1 MAPDRNRR
9 RLIISALACAAVTL
23 TGCSSRSP
31 RAQRPVDGPPVRTTA
46 RRTILIETA
55 SAQIGTPYRY
65 GGNRPGGFDC
75 SGLVQFAHARAGVP
89 VPRTTAEQWRAAAP
103 LDRPHLLPGDLLF
116 FDLGSRKP
124 RHVGIYEGRGV
135 FIHAP
140 SSGKRVRRA
149 SLENPYW
156 QAHWFGS
163 RTFL

>member
-1 MAPDRNRR
+1 MAPDPTRR
-9 RLIISALACAAVTL
+9 RLIIAALAGAAVTL
-23 TGCSSRSP
+23 TGCSSPSRQALGP
-31 RAQRPVDGPPVRTTA
+31 QGGRPARLTAQRA
-46 RRTILIETA
+46 ILIEIA
-55 SAQIGTPYRY
+55 GDQIGAPYRY

-75 SGLVQFAHARAGVP
+75 SGLVQFAHSRAGVP

-103 LDRPHLLPGDLLF
+103 LDRSHLLPGDLLF

-124 RHVGIYEGRGV
+124 RHVGIYEGGGI

-140 SSGKRVRRA
+140 SSGKRVSRA
-149 SLENPYW
+149 SLDNPYW